1 MDYNFCT
8 DLTYAQPCHFVLF
21 SREKQAQQLSNR
33 LNKPLTAQRSSHR
46 LTIEPKIS
54 NRYCLVPVRRFPVP
68 LGRMDH
74 VTRNALAARKNEA

>member
-1 MDYNFCT
+1 MRNLPFC
-8 DLTYAQPCHFVLF
+8 FVLK
-21 SREKQAQQLSNR
+21 RKIGAAAKQR

-54 NRYCLVPVRRFPVP
+54 NRSCLVPVRRFLVP